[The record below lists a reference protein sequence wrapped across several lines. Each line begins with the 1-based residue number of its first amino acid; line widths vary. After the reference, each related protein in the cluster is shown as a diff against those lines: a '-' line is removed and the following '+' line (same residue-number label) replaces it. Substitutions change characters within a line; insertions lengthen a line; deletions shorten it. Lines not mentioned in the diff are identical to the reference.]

1 MEDILLIS
9 LVAGIVTGFIGSY
22 VAGEKGR
29 SNLEGFIFG
38 FLLSVIGIIIVGIL
52 PTKEKPKKK
61 ELSPEE
67 IEKRKESLKK
77 HDTKMN
83 RVLYIIG
90 LIAAVLMIV
99 AAFIR
104 ET

>member
-9 LVAGIVTGFIGSY
+9 LVAGLVTGFIGSY

-38 FLLSVIGIIIVGIL
+38 FLFSVIGVIIVGIL

-61 ELSPEE
+61 ELTEE
-67 IEKRKESLKK
+67 DIKRRKELAQQGDSNFKK
-77 HDTKMN
+77 LLFA
-83 RVLYIIG
+83 VISIG
-90 LIAAVLMIV
+90 AILLAYSY
-99 AAFIR
+99 FFG
-104 ET
+104 E

>member
-1 MEDILLIS
+1 MESILLIA
-9 LVAGIVTGFIGSY
+9 LLGGLVTGFIGSY

-38 FLLSVIGIIIVGIL
+38 FLLSLLGVLIVGIL
-52 PTKEKPKKK
+52 PNKEKAKK
-61 ELSPEE
+61 ELTPEE
-67 IEKRKESLKK
+67 IERRKESLKK

-83 RVLYIIG
+83 RVLYTIG
-90 LIAAVLMIV
+90 IIAAVLMIV